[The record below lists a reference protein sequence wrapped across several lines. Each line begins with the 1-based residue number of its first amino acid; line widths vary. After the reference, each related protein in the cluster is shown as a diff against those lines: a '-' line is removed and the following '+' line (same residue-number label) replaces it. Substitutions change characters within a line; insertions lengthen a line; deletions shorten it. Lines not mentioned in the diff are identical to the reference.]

1 MNDKFEIPLVSYL
14 IPSYNHSHF
23 VTRTLNSI
31 IEDDYPNKEVV
42 VVYDG
47 STDDSVETVLAWKS
61 RHPEISCVV
70 LTQSNSGVSATLN
83 RLIRESTGK
92 YLRFCAS
99 DDMMVRGGT
108 QKLVHALQKH
118 DEVQA
123 AFGDCI
129 VVDVNDESICESS
142 LKYNGSS
149 SVAYERYLGE
159 SLICNWAVAG
169 PSILIEKSFF
179 IEYGFFDERLTIE
192 DWFLYL
198 RLLANRTIAF
208 ESQPVAKYRIHSTN
222 TCKVID
228 PKKRIANLE
237 SQLLAARLS
246 YPYFSMSLRI
256 LLLSQIY
263 LLRAKKLYLQKKFVA
278 GGFVLIFFLALN
290 LLRYPRRLLLT
301 FRDGIQR

>member
-1 MNDKFEIPLVSYL
+1 
-14 IPSYNHSHF
+14 
-23 VTRTLNSI
+23 
-31 IEDDYPNKEVV
+31 
-42 VVYDG
+42 
-47 STDDSVETVLAWKS
+47 
-61 RHPEISCVV
+61 
-70 LTQSNSGVSATLN
+70 
-83 RLIRESTGK
+83 
-92 YLRFCAS
+92 
-99 DDMMVRGGT
+99 MMVRGGT

-129 VVDVNDESICESS
+129 VVDVNDKSICESS

-301 FRDGIQR
+301 FRNGIQR